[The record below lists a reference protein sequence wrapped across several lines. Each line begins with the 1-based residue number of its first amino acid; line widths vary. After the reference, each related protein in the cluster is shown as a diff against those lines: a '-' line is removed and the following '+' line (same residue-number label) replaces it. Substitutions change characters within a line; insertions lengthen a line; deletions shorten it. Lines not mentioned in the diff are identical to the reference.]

1 MIMILII
8 IITTIIVII
17 TIIIIIIIK
26 GPQTLRPELPN
37 LAVASSEVRFSSSAM
52 RATLALTPKDY
63 RYRG

>member
-1 MIMILII
+1 MMMIIMILLLLL
-8 IITTIIVII
+8 
-17 TIIIIIIIK
+17 IIIIIII